1 MRRGIWKEQVLFL
14 IVSNASV
21 SLAIISN
28 TAQQTHKIKITRI
41 ELHELGHNEGLFYI
55 LHCFFFLSDME
66 KIGLNIF
73 VLENTNA
80 IGITQKSPLAI
91 RTSWTCFFTTI
102 VDGLF
107 IFLVKVVEHV
117 FSVLW
122 FCDVSSRG
130 LYTLSYKK
138 PLLPL
143 EVVEKV
149 RQLIVSIKS

>member
-1 MRRGIWKEQVLFL
+1 M

-91 RTSWTCFFTTI
+91 RTS
-102 VDGLF
+102 
-107 IFLVKVVEHV
+107 
-117 FSVLW
+117 
-122 FCDVSSRG
+122 
-130 LYTLSYKK
+130 
-138 PLLPL
+138 
-143 EVVEKV
+143 
-149 RQLIVSIKS
+149 